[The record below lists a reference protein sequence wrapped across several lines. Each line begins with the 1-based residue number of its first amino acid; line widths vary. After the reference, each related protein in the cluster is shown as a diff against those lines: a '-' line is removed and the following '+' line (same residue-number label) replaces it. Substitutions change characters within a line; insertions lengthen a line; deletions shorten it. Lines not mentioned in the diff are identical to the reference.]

1 MKQLRKVYI
10 MKIGIDARAAKLYR
24 GTGIGTYTYQLINCL
39 NKIDTI
45 NDYLL
50 FIPENSNIDINFSTK
65 FKINTINE
73 KVSSNFWDQ
82 VNVPNILNNK
92 DIELYHVP
100 QNGVGIP
107 LDKKCP
113 FVITLHDVIPYK
125 MPETVSD
132 RYLRIFNE
140 KLPSI
145 VSLCDGIITVS
156 NFSKDDIA
164 KAFNFPSNKIYVTY
178 LAAENIYKPLNKKIS
193 KEIIKNNYGISGDFI
208 LYIGGFSPRKNIL
221 GLLNAFE
228 KLLSRTSKNLKLVIA
243 GTKGKSYKNYKN
255 RAEKLHIEN
264 NVIFPGFIPINHMP
278 YLYNSAKLFVYL
290 SLYEGFG
297 LPPIE
302 AMACGI
308 PVVASNVT
316 SLPEILK
323 DCTLLV
329 NPKDEYEIC
338 STLYKGLNDTDL
350 RYDLICKG
358 LSMNQKLTWENTA
371 ASTLKAYKKII
382 NQE

>member
-1 MKQLRKVYI
+1 MNQLRKVYI

-39 NKIDTI
+39 NKIDTV

-50 FIPENSNIDINFSTK
+50 FMPDNSNIDISFSKK
-65 FKINTINE
+65 FKINNINE
-73 KVSSNFWDQ
+73 KISSNFWDQ

-92 DIELYHVP
+92 NIQLYHVP

-107 LDKKCP
+107 LDKICP

-132 RYLRIFNE
+132 RYLHIFNE
-140 KLPSI
+140 ELPSI

-164 KAFNFPSNKIYVTY
+164 KAFNFPANKIYVTY

-193 KEIIKNNYGISGDFI
+193 KEIIKNNYGITGDFI
-208 LYIGGFSPRKNIL
+208 LYVGGFSPRKNII
-221 GLLNAFE
+221 GLLQAFE
-228 KLLSRTSKNLKLVIA
+228 KLLSKTKKDLKLVIA
-243 GTKGKSYKNYKN
+243 GTKGKSYENYKSC
-255 RAEKLHIEN
+255 AEKLHIEN
-264 NVIFPGFIPINHMP
+264 KVIFPGFIPVNYMP
-278 YLYNSAKLFVYL
+278 YLYNSAELFVYL

-329 NPKDEYEIC
+329 NPKDEDKI
-338 STLYKGLNDTDL
+338 SNTLYRGLTDNKLRRELIYKGLS
-350 RYDLICKG
+350 I
-358 LSMNQKLTWENTA
+358 NQKLTWENTA
-371 ASTLKAYKKII
+371 ASTLTAYKKII
-382 NQE
+382 NSL

>member
-1 MKQLRKVYI
+1 

-39 NKIDTI
+39 NKIDNI

-50 FIPENSNIDINFSTK
+50 FMPKNANIDINFSKK
-65 FKINTINE
+65 FQINDINE
-73 KVSSNFWDQ
+73 KISSNFWDQ
-82 VNVPNILNNK
+82 VNVPNILNNR

-100 QNGVGIP
+100 QNGVGLP

-113 FVITLHDVIPYK
+113 FVITLHDIIPYK

-132 RYLRIFNE
+132 RYLHIFNE
-140 KLPSI
+140 ELPKI

-156 NFSKDDIA
+156 QFSKNDIA
-164 KAFNFPSNKIYVTY
+164 KAFNFPANKIYVTY
-178 LAAENIYKPLNKKIS
+178 LAAENIYKPLDKKIS
-193 KEIIKNNYGISGDFI
+193 KEIIKKNYGITDDFI
-208 LYIGGFSPRKNIL
+208 LYVGGFSPRKNII

-228 KLLSRTSKNLKLVIA
+228 KLLSKTSKDLKLVIA
-243 GTKGKSYKNYKN
+243 GTKGKSYKDYKCC
-255 RAEKLHIEN
+255 AEKLHIRDK
-264 NVIFPGFIPINHMP
+264 VIFPGFIPVNHMP

-302 AMACGI
+302 AMACGV
-308 PVVASNVT
+308 PVVSSNVT

-323 DCTLLV
+323 DCSLLV
-329 NPKDEYEIC
+329 NPRNEDDIYN
-338 STLYKGLNDTDL
+338 SLYRGLNDTDL
-350 RYDLICKG
+350 RFDLIQKG
-358 LSMNQKLTWENTA
+358 LIINKNLTWENTA
-371 ASTLKAYKKII
+371 ASTLNAYNNII
-382 NQE
+382 SSL